1 MFERVQLFTF
11 CATLYCTCAYCVRY
25 EECVDLLLKHG
36 AKVDVEARMCWPG
49 AHSNNC
55 EDRGKYCSANL
66 PQEDACMERD
76 RDRPPK
82 LQSAIYYALDGDQVN
97 ILTMLAQRSEDP
109 WVGSYFFVGIF
120 RFFYPFLFS

>member
-1 MFERVQLFTF
+1 
-11 CATLYCTCAYCVRY
+11 
-25 EECVDLLLKHG
+25 
-36 AKVDVEARMCWPG
+36 MCWPG

-120 RFFYPFLFS
+120 RFFFILFFLPIAPYIDLDVFFSQTHLAKIQTKCVF